1 MPSAYPAPLPRARPA
16 GSVSS
21 TSTSVGSVQTRVAS
35 GSLAE
40 ASAAPARGERTVELV
55 AAAGLVVE
63 QILSGPLAGPA
74 DYLQDHDEWVVLL
87 AGGARLR
94 LDGVEH
100 RLAAGDWLLIP
111 AGCPHTLLAT
121 EPGTSWLAV
130 HARPAG

>member
-1 MPSAYPAPLPRARPA
+1 MPSASAAATAETPDARVSLDSTTLASVPARL
-16 GSVSS
+16 
-21 TSTSVGSVQTRVAS
+21 AS

-40 ASAAPARGERTVELV
+40 ASAAPARGEHTVELV

-94 LDGVEH
+94 LDGLEH

-130 HARPAG
+130 HAPPAA

>member
-1 MPSAYPAPLPRARPA
+1 MQGRI
-16 GSVSS
+16 
-21 TSTSVGSVQTRVAS
+21 AS

-55 AAAGLVVE
+55 ATAGLVVE
-63 QILSGPLAGPA
+63 QILSGRLSGPA

-87 AGGARLR
+87 AGGARLL

-111 AGCPHTLLAT
+111 AGCPHTLLET
-121 EPGTSWLAV
+121 EAGTSWLGV
-130 HARPAG
+130 HTPRAG